1 VILAANV
8 SSPTACVS
16 LLEVR
21 DLLHE
26 LGHCVHCLVGS
37 QRYANFA
44 GIGEPSRQKDFTEAP
59 SMMLELWLED
69 ARSYDFAMNE
79 RGEKIPK
86 NLLNKLLRAEEI
98 GRWFYER
105 DILLVKAKYSVSRPC
120 VFQDLST

>member
-1 VILAANV
+1 
-8 SSPTACVS
+8 
-16 LLEVR
+16 
-21 DLLHE
+21 
-26 LGHCVHCLVGS
+26 
-37 QRYANFA
+37 
-44 GIGEPSRQKDFTEAP
+44 
-59 SMMLELWLED
+59 MMLELWLED

-105 DILLVKAKYSVSRPC
+105 HILLVKAKYSVSRPC